1 MKKELHK
8 ILDALMPD
16 ELDALPEE
24 VFQADVPDA
33 VTLRRI
39 EHAVEEKTGLSLN
52 SSSWTAASTAAA
64 KERKRQKKTVS
75 GKLWHTVA
83 AAACILLFIG
93 TSVTTYT
100 LASDK
105 KEYKNALA
113 FFHEH
118 NLSSE
123 NLTKNE
129 IREVYRD
136 FYTNSFSSDLTTQVL
151 LNSRQDLLAGY
162 EITGAASE
170 HDTSLPG
177 ASVENY
183 KTPIYYE
190 YNSVY
195 APVDGQSSNEFQ
207 ESRFA
212 KYKNGEKL
220 WEISFDEFSINGYY
234 GDTEFDGSPVLVYGT
249 EPHTDANG
257 RSARIV
263 SLDTNG
269 TVLWEA
275 VQSTDNSLYQIF
287 KVLSDAEGSYLV
299 FSRSGYDR
307 LCVNKYTK
315 DGAAVF
321 ATEHE
326 VGHHAIENVTP
337 SETGYLVHLSS
348 YITLDYSRIIKL
360 DLEGNLV
367 SDIRYESE
375 ECDFYISDLCEYHG
389 AVYISGYST
398 PKAPADYTNSSNRNI
413 ITLMLTLWESI
424 PKGETLSAE
433 ALTTLFREQFTA
445 VLLICEPGSGTPK
458 EFYSV
463 PGSLGDEVYL
473 NNGSVCWF
481 TKDIISGTYS
491 AEPFEID
498 GEVLGSINP
507 RYTAVCRF
515 YANIFNKDGSFQEQ
529 KKLDL
534 MTELHW

>member
-1 MKKELHK
+1 MKKELYE
-8 ILDALMPD
+8 ILDALTPEEAD
-16 ELDALPEE
+16 TLPEE
-24 VFQADVPDA
+24 VFQAEALDT

-39 EHAVEEKTGLSLN
+39 KHAVEEKTGLSLN
-52 SSSWTAASTAAA
+52 VSSPAASSTASA
-64 KERKRQKKTVS
+64 KNAKRKRKTVS
-75 GKLWHTVA
+75 GKLWLT
-83 AAACILLFIG
+83 AACILLFIG
-93 TSVTTYT
+93 TGVTTCT

-105 KEYKNALA
+105 KEYKDALA

-118 NLSSE
+118 HLSSE
-123 NLTKNE
+123 NLTGNE

-151 LNSRQDLLAGY
+151 LNSRQDLLAGH
-162 EITGAASE
+162 EITGDATE
-170 HDTSLPG
+170 HDASRPGTS
-177 ASVENY
+177 AENY
-183 KTPIYYE
+183 KTPVCYE

-220 WEISFDEFSINGYY
+220 WEISFDEFSIDGYY

-249 EPHTDANG
+249 EPHANENG

-263 SLDTNG
+263 ALDTNG
-269 TVLWEA
+269 TILWEA
-275 VQSTDNSLYQIF
+275 VQSTDNARYRIF
-287 KVLSDAEGSYLV
+287 EVLSDAEGSYLI
-299 FSRSGYDR
+299 FSRSGDDR

-315 DGAAVF
+315 DGTAVF
-321 ATEHE
+321 ATVHE
-326 VGHHAIENVTP
+326 VGHHTIENVAS

-348 YITLDYSRIIKL
+348 YVTPEYSRIIKL

-367 SDIRYESE
+367 NDIRYDSG

-398 PKAPADYTNSSNRNI
+398 PKAPAGYTNYRDRNI
-413 ITLMLTLWESI
+413 LTLIEAI
-424 PKGETLSAE
+424 PNAE
-433 ALTTLFREQFTA
+433 ALSGEALTSLFREQFTA
-445 VLLICEPGSGTPK
+445 VLLICEPDSGTPK

-481 TKDIISGTYS
+481 TKDIISGEYS

-498 GEVLGSINP
+498 GEVWGSTNP
-507 RYTAVCRF
+507 HYTAVCRF

-534 MTELHW
+534 MTELHWGK

>member
-1 MKKELHK
+1 MKKELHEV
-8 ILDALMPD
+8 LDALTPEEAD
-16 ELDALPEE
+16 TLPEE
-24 VFQADVPDA
+24 VFQAETLDT

-39 EHAVEEKTGLSLN
+39 EHAIEEKTGLSLN
-52 SSSWTAASTAAA
+52 VSSPAASSTAAA
-64 KERKRQKKTVS
+64 GKTKQKRKTVS
-75 GKLWHTVA
+75 GKLWRAAA
-83 AAACILLFIG
+83 AAACILLFAGAGI
-93 TSVTTYT
+93 TTCS

-105 KEYKNALA
+105 KEYKDALA

-118 NLSSE
+118 SLSSE

-151 LNSRQDLLAGY
+151 LNSRQDLLSGY
-162 EITGAASE
+162 EITGDATE
-170 HDTSLPG
+170 HDASRPGTS
-177 ASVENY
+177 AEYY

-195 APVDGQSSNEFQ
+195 APADGQSSGEFQ

-212 KYKNGEKL
+212 KYKNGETL
-220 WEISFDEFSINGYY
+220 WEISFDEFSIDGYY
-234 GDTEFDGSPVLVYGT
+234 GDTESDGSPVLVYGT
-249 EPHTDANG
+249 EPHADENG

-263 SLDTNG
+263 VLDADG

-275 VQSTDNSLYQIF
+275 VQNTDNARYRIF
-287 KVLSDAEGSYLV
+287 EVLSDTEGSYLV
-299 FSRSGYDR
+299 FSRSGDSR
-307 LCVNKYTK
+307 LCINKYTK

-321 ATEHE
+321 AAEHE
-326 VGHHAIENVTP
+326 VGHHTIESVTP

-348 YITLDYSRIIKL
+348 YLTSEYSRIIKL

-367 SDIRYESE
+367 NDIRYDSG
-375 ECDFYISDLCEYHG
+375 ECDFYISDLCEYNG
-389 AVYISGYST
+389 TIYISGYST
-398 PKAPADYTNSSNRNI
+398 PKAPADYTNFRDRNI
-413 ITLMLTLWESI
+413 LTLM
-424 PKGETLSAE
+424 ETVLDAGVLSAKE
-433 ALTTLFREQFTA
+433 LTALFREQFTA
-445 VLLICEPGSGTPK
+445 VLLICEADSGSPK

-473 NNGSVCWF
+473 NSGSVCWF
-481 TKDIISGTYS
+481 TRDIISGEYS
-491 AEPFEID
+491 AEPFEMD
-498 GEVLGSINP
+498 GEVWGSTNP

-534 MTELHW
+534 MTVLHWGY

>member
-1 MKKELHK
+1 MKKGLDE
-8 ILDALMPD
+8 ILDTLMPE
-16 ELDALPEE
+16 ELDTLPEE
-24 VFQADVPDA
+24 VFQAELPDT
-33 VTLRRI
+33 VTLHRI

-52 SSSWTAASTAAA
+52 ASSPAASSTASA
-64 KERKRQKKTVS
+64 KERKQRKKSVS
-75 GKLWHTVA
+75 GKLWLTAA

-93 TSVTTYT
+93 TGVTTYT

-105 KEYKNALA
+105 KEYKDALA

-118 NLSSE
+118 NLSSA

-151 LNSRQDLLAGY
+151 LNSRQDLLAGH
-162 EITGAASE
+162 EITGSVPE
-170 HDTSLPG
+170 HDASLSDTS
-177 ASVENY
+177 AENY
-183 KTPIYYE
+183 RTPIYYE
-190 YNSVY
+190 YTSVY

-207 ESRFA
+207 ESRFS

-220 WEISFDEFSINGYY
+220 WEISFHEFSIDGYY

-249 EPHTDANG
+249 EPHAGADG

-275 VQSTDNSLYQIF
+275 VQRTDNARYQIF
-287 KVLSDAEGSYLV
+287 EVLSDTEGSYLV
-299 FSRSGYDR
+299 FSRSGDNR
-307 LCVNKYTK
+307 LCINKYTK

-321 ATEHE
+321 AAEHE
-326 VGHHAIENVTP
+326 VGHHTIESVTP

-348 YITLDYSRIIKL
+348 YLTSEYSRIIKL
-360 DLEGNLV
+360 DLEGKLV
-367 SDIRYESE
+367 NDIRYDSG
-375 ECDFYISDLCEYHG
+375 ECDFYISDLCEYNDTI
-389 AVYISGYST
+389 YISGYST
-398 PKAPADYTNSSNRNI
+398 PKAPADYTNFRDRNI
-413 ITLMLTLWESI
+413 LTLMENV
-424 PKGETLSAE
+424 LSAE
-433 ALTTLFREQFTA
+433 ALSTEELTALFREQFTG
-445 VLLICEPGSGTPK
+445 VLLICEADSGTPK
-458 EFYSV
+458 EFYSI

-481 TKDIISGTYS
+481 TKDIISGEYS

-498 GEVLGSINP
+498 GEVWGSTNP

-515 YANIFNKDGSFQEQ
+515 YANIFNRDGSFQEQ
-529 KKLDL
+529 KKLNL
-534 MTELHW
+534 ITELHWGN